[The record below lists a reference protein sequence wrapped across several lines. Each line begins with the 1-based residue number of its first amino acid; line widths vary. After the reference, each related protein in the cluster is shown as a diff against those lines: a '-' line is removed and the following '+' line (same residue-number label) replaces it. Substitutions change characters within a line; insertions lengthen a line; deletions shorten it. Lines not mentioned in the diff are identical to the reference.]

1 MQENSSRQSGL
12 LTPVALCWIID
23 PNVSKELCR
32 RWVHA
37 LAHKNAR
44 TCPLIALLFSGKVA
58 ARVLIKRKEFSCHT
72 TAAMSPA
79 ISRNSLRKKRRD
91 LLISS
96 ECLLQPFPC
105 YLIECKSRREG
116 GVTSSQSLSLE
127 IFFRIFSP
135 HIDGSESFF
144 SPPSYVVVISAA
156 LLSETKKEGREGG
169 REA

>member
-58 ARVLIKRKEFSCHT
+58 ARVL
-72 TAAMSPA
+72 
-79 ISRNSLRKKRRD
+79 RKK
-91 LLISS
+91 
-96 ECLLQPFPC
+96 
-105 YLIECKSRREG
+105 K
-116 GVTSSQSLSLE
+116 
-127 IFFRIFSP
+127 RIFLSHHCSDVACNLSQQPQKEKKRSAYLERVSP
-135 HIDGSESFF
+135 STLPMLSDQMQIAKGGSRHLNLFLSRDSFASSLLTSTEAIAS
-144 SPPSYVVVISAA
+144 SPP
-156 LLSETKKEGREGG
+156 LP
-169 REA
+169 